1 MVCALLPATALAAS
15 LPVAPSDIE
24 LDVGDS
30 YEAFAGKIP
39 QFVVSCAYCG
49 GDLYTATPD
58 ARSDYE
64 DISISSSSA
73 GVVTGLGYD
82 FANTTITSDPNHT
95 YEAVTLHFTAAKP
108 GATTITVQ
116 YKIYFS
122 IPSLGNGIYSCGDC
136 GYPVR
141 YYGYQ
146 GYQTITR
153 RFNVTVN
160 DSTPTAPSNDTVN
173 SIVDG
178 AVVTVNCTN
187 SEVAHADS
195 SYALL
200 NGSFTVGDVQGD
212 ASTGYT
218 VGVTVAPDAYV
229 TAYNTDVASG
239 HSLSPASQSGTI
251 TLAYNAAAKVWEVQS
266 GKPVTETQ
274 YCYIE
279 ATAEGAGRISP
290 KGTIAVAEY
299 DDQTFRMVA
308 EPGSVLVD
316 VLVDGVSAGAVSEYT
331 FRSVTRDHTIHA
343 VFQSVT
349 PPTTGSDSAVVL
361 GIALGLILAAGV
373 VVFALRRR
381 NES

>member
-1 MVCALLPATALAAS
+1 MQIMKHRITKFSCLLLALLMVCALLPATALAAS

-82 FANTTITSDPNHT
+82 FANTTITRDTNHT
-95 YEAVTLHFTAAKP
+95 YEAVTLHLTAAKP

-212 ASTGYT
+212 ASNGYT

-266 GKPVTETQ
+266 GKPVTFTVLRLPPSPNQ
-274 YCYIE
+274 KRSI
-279 ATAEGAGRISP
+279 AT
-290 KGTIAVAEY
+290 
-299 DDQTFRMVA
+299 
-308 EPGSVLVD
+308 
-316 VLVDGVSAGAVSEYT
+316 
-331 FRSVTRDHTIHA
+331 
-343 VFQSVT
+343 
-349 PPTTGSDSAVVL
+349 
-361 GIALGLILAAGV
+361 
-373 VVFALRRR
+373 LRRPR
-381 NES
+381 KAPAAFPPRVPLPWLNMTIRPSAWLRSPAPSLWMCWWMA